1 MFVKHDKNTMS
12 ILRKW
17 FHKNSV
23 TWRKWARNLM
33 FGKNEE
39 NTILRTY
46 VWKKKIIKATH
57 LELMGQASFVEALP
71 LALHKLL

>member
-33 FGKNEE
+33 FGKNKE

-46 VWKKKIIKATH
+46 VWKKN
-57 LELMGQASFVEALP
+57 S
-71 LALHKLL
+71 